1 MPLPSCNNIK
11 IYNVHYYGL
20 SCSVPVVVSA
30 RVVVADRVG
39 AVVGDVLAG
48 ARGEH
53 LQEGDLV
60 GVGLVREVEPEVGDV
75 REPDL
80 PLARLDLSG

>member
-1 MPLPSCNNIK
+1 M
-11 IYNVHYYGL
+11 
-20 SCSVPVVVSA
+20 VP
-30 RVVVADRVG
+30 DRVG

-53 LQEGDLV
+53 LQERDLV
-60 GVGLVREVEPEVGDV
+60 GVGLVREIEAEVGDI

-80 PLARLDLSG
+80 PLARLYLRLNQ

>member
-1 MPLPSCNNIK
+1 M
-11 IYNVHYYGL
+11 
-20 SCSVPVVVSA
+20 VVSA

-80 PLARLDLSG
+80 PLARLDLSVRINGILDVYASTN